1 MKAEILAI
9 GKCRDK
15 AIIALVNEYLKRL
28 QKTLPTTVVECKNEA
43 DLQAKLK
50 RNKGGISVIL
60 DERGEQISSK
70 KLAEK
75 IQGWELDAVPVIQ
88 FAIGGADGHS
98 AALRESAD
106 FCMGLSNLVMPHMLV
121 RVIIAEQIYRAVSLN
136 SGHPYH
142 RD

>member
-15 AIIALVNEYLKRL
+15 AIVALVDEYLKRL
-28 QKTLPTTVVECKNEA
+28 QKNLPTTVVECKDEA

-50 RNKGGISVIL
+50 QHKNGIKVVL
-60 DERGEQISSK
+60 DERGAQLSSREF
-70 KLAEK
+70 AQK
-75 IQGWELDAVPVIQ
+75 IRDWELAAAPVIQ

-98 AALRESAD
+98 ETLRKSAD
-106 FCMGLSNLVMPHMLV
+106 FCMGLSNLVLPHMLV
-121 RVIIAEQIYRAVSLN
+121 RVIMAEQLYRAVSLN
-136 SGHPYH
+136 AGHPYH

>member
-15 AIIALVNEYLKRL
+15 AIIALVDEYLKRL
-28 QKTLPTTVVECKNEA
+28 QKKLPTTVVECKDEA

-50 RNKGGISVIL
+50 QNKSGISVIL
-60 DERGEQISSK
+60 DERGVQLSSRE
-70 KLAEK
+70 LAQK
-75 IQGWELDAVPVIQ
+75 IQDWELAAAPVVQ

-98 AALRESAD
+98 AEVREQAD
-106 FCMGLSNLVMPHMLV
+106 FVLGISNLVLPHMLV